1 MPTRNGPNT
10 LMAARRG
17 LAEAERKRDAA
28 TKGSVEYRVAVRQV
42 GQRWSRL
49 RRLELA
55 ASLDRVVRVER
66 AED

>member
-1 MPTRNGPNT
+1 
-10 LMAARRG
+10 
-17 LAEAERKRDAA
+17 
-28 TKGSVEYRVAVRQV
+28 V